1 MKRRITNRGDQQK
14 QLRQKMLSSARMKVI
29 KGHQTPIRHA
39 PGARRDD
46 KPKKA
51 DKSKDDGEDNGEDES
66 ESNNEEEEEEEEV
79 KFRIPYLSS
88 QDIEPGNL
96 ESIGVQS

>member
-1 MKRRITNRGDQQK
+1 MKRPIAKRSTQQK
-14 QLRQKMLSSARMKVI
+14 QLRQKMLGSTSVKATE
-29 KGHQTPIRHA
+29 GHQMPIRHA
-39 PGARRDD
+39 LGARRDD

-66 ESNNEEEEEEEEV
+66 GNKNEEEEEEEEV